1 VARTILCIDDDRST
15 LESLGE
21 ALDAGE
27 YNILHADDPEEG
39 FSLVREEE
47 PDLVLL
53 EILLSRGDGLD
64 LVERIRAEGGDASEV
79 PIVVV
84 TSGERTPQLYG
95 RALELGVL
103 EFITKP
109 VLDSQVLEA
118 VREFASK
125 PKSDADA
132 QPDEAAQGAAELFPR
147 AGNLGEL
154 AFPELL
160 HLLHAAGASGVLI
173 VEAEG
178 NRIGLQLR
186 NGSPAAVSA
195 GRPREALEDF
205 LLRSGT
211 IPAEDHERLCEQ
223 LAFGMGNPRE
233 ILTGMGLLS
242 EEECEKA
249 VRAQAE
255 ERLFELF
262 HLCEG
267 AFRFQPG
274 KRLSAAS
281 TLKLGSSAG
290 SIILRG
296 ILEHAPMNQI
306 REALESQ
313 AALYVEAGMSQTYQ
327 LDELEL
333 SAEQRQLLTD
343 AQGDCTLSALF
354 GPEEER
360 LRMLYAF
367 VAMGLLEL
375 NVEPVLMLLEEVSD
389 ESADTGD
396 GKERE
401 ATSLSAAEPD
411 PPAEATCPTAEDTGS
426 EGWMAELE
434 ATLSSLAARFSGIGD
449 FSVLGVG
456 DDPSDAEVRAAYEE
470 WLERIPWDAIPEDA
484 AGLKE
489 LAEKVRSRIDS
500 AYQNLA
506 DASSRERYVLRR
518 REEEERRGAEET
530 AARALEAESWFRKG
544 ESLLEGKKYKESLEA
559 LGMAAHLDPEEGEY
573 LSHLGWALYLSDP
586 TDALI
591 RKEALEHI
599 AKGIK
604 LSPDRELSH
613 VYLGRIFKAT
623 DEPRMARR
631 MFLRAL
637 KIRPDCHPAL
647 QELRL
652 LELRSEKTKKGKGV
666 LGRLRRR

>member
-1 VARTILCIDDDRST
+1 
-15 LESLGE
+15 
-21 ALDAGE
+21 
-27 YNILHADDPEEG
+27 
-39 FSLVREEE
+39 
-47 PDLVLL
+47 
-53 EILLSRGDGLD
+53 
-64 LVERIRAEGGDASEV
+64 
-79 PIVVV
+79 
-84 TSGERTPQLYG
+84 
-95 RALELGVL
+95 
-103 EFITKP
+103 
-109 VLDSQVLEA
+109 
-118 VREFASK
+118 
-125 PKSDADA
+125 
-132 QPDEAAQGAAELFPR
+132 
-147 AGNLGEL
+147 
-154 AFPELL
+154 
-160 HLLHAAGASGVLI
+160 
-173 VEAEG
+173 
-178 NRIGLQLR
+178 
-186 NGSPAAVSA
+186 
-195 GRPREALEDF
+195 
-205 LLRSGT
+205 
-211 IPAEDHERLCEQ
+211 
-223 LAFGMGNPRE
+223 
-233 ILTGMGLLS
+233 MGLLS

-249 VRAQAE
+249 IHAQAE

-267 AFRFQPG
+267 TFRFQPG
-274 KRLSAAS
+274 KRLGAAS

-313 AALYVEAGMSQTYQ
+313 AALYVEAGTSQTYP
-327 LDELEL
+327 LDELDL
-333 SAEQRQLLTD
+333 SAEQRQLITD
-343 AQGDCTLSALF
+343 AQGDRTLSALF
-354 GPEEER
+354 GPEAER

-367 VAMGLLEL
+367 VVMGLLEL

-389 ESADTGD
+389 EAADTGEEEE
-396 GKERE
+396 GE
-401 ATSLSAAEPD
+401 ATSLSPAEPD
-411 PPAEATCPTAEDTGS
+411 PPGEATYPTAEDTGLES
-426 EGWMAELE
+426 ATEPDPLGDATSPTVEDTGPEGWMAELE
-434 ATLSSLAARFSGIGD
+434 ATLSSLAKRFSGIGD

-456 DDPSDAEVRAAYEE
+456 EDPSDAEVRAAYEE

-518 REEEERRGAEET
+518 REEEKRRGAEET
-530 AARALEAESWFRKG
+530 AARALEAEKWFRKG
-544 ESLLEGKKYKESLEA
+544 ERFLEGKKYQESLEA

-604 LSPDRELSH
+604 LSPDRELSYL
-613 VYLGRIFKAT
+613 YLGRIFKAT

-637 KIRPDCHPAL
+637 KIRPDFHPAL

-652 LELRSEKTKKGKGV
+652 LELRSEKRKKGKGV